1 MQAASPIYQA
11 EADVETESGTESLP
25 DWPINPEEYEP
36 VLHATE
42 EHTAAELTENMGQ
55 SMKNS

>member
-42 EHTAAELTENMGQ
+42 EHTALSPQTIKDKA
-55 SMKNS
+55 MKT